1 MPSKSKRQKNNP
13 QSSYAYSK
21 EIVPFPEPVSEKAK
35 PPTPELYLDDS
46 SKLFAKKT
54 LTQEQQAI
62 DYMSTYKRFERLIV
76 CNFYT
81 GGGKYTNGI
90 LNSIYRGFNP
100 LNP

>member
-1 MPSKSKRQKNNP
+1 MATLLKNRNTP
-13 QSSYAYSK
+13 VASYAYSK
-21 EIVPFPEPVSEKAK
+21 ENIPFPEKSTEKIK
-35 PPTPELYLDDS
+35 PPVTNLEFNDS
-46 SKLFAKKT
+46 SSLFAEKE
-54 LTQEQQAI
+54 LTQEEKAI
-62 DYMSTYKRFERLIV
+62 EFMSTYKKFERVIV

>member
-1 MPSKSKRQKNNP
+1 MSSKLKNKDHLE
-13 QSSYAYSK
+13 SYAYSK
-21 EIVPFPEPVSEKAK
+21 ATIPFPEAASEKTTPPVSE
-35 PPTPELYLDDS
+35 TPFQDNKNLFIQKELS
-46 SKLFAKKT
+46 
-54 LTQEQQAI
+54 QEEKAI
-62 DYMSTYKRFERLIV
+62 DYMSTYKKFERVIV

>member
-1 MPSKSKRQKNNP
+1 MSNKLKTKDHLE
-13 QSSYAYSK
+13 SYAYSK
-21 EIVPFPEPVSEKAK
+21 STIPFPEPCGEKVK
-35 PPTPELYLDDS
+35 PPSTDLELSDC
-46 SKLFAKKT
+46 SKLFVQKE
-54 LTQEQQAI
+54 LTPEEQAI
-62 DYMSTYKRFERLIV
+62 EYMSTYKKFERVIV